1 MFSLILM
8 LIEARNSEILF
19 PLFLQCMYALTE
31 SFSTLHIHCL
41 LLILHFML
49 LAHSEILVLLN
60 LYCMFLIPYDTT
72 HLLFLP
78 CMWLAPYRIL
88 FCCIPTFPK
97 CKRLLLCRTFFLKFH
112 ITQASQY
119 AKISL
124 LQFTVHAAH
133 NLQNH
138 TFDVFYCI

>member
-19 PLFLQCMYALTE
+19 PLFLQCIYALTE

-41 LLILHFML
+41 LLILHFMW

-78 CMWLAPYRIL
+78 CMRLAPYRIL

-97 CKRLLLCRTFFLKFH
+97 CKRLLLCRTFFLKLH
-112 ITQASQY
+112 ITQASQC
-119 AKISL
+119 AKIFL
-124 LQFTVHAAH
+124 LHFTVHTVH
-133 NLQNH
+133 NFQNN
-138 TFDVFYCI
+138 TFAVLYYI